1 MRAVVRTAKG
11 ILELNYMWLPT
22 WIGMNSM
29 IKAKLERELKA
40 KVEGMEMS
48 DENLDAINEMVLD
61 HLEELNPTVDGLR
74 DYLDG
79 LKFVKFTG
87 DHGPNSS

>member
-11 ILELNYMWLPT
+11 ILELNYMWHPT